1 MKKSRISFN
10 NAESN
15 LITDDILMT
24 NDTLDIRTSNT
35 FNVIEPRFTGS
46 VVSEPINPDVFDFIF
61 QSSVIEKNKEI
72 GASMNANVKETE
84 QLQEIMKEEKRKYNN
99 KMAARRCRQRKE
111 DKIRHLEQKLSQ
123 LQKEHDHEKG
133 ILNELIRSIANL
145 EQELWYHTEQ
155 GCQINANF

>member
-10 NAESN
+10 NEEAD

-24 NDTLDIRTSNT
+24 NDTLNIRTSNT
-35 FNVIEPRFTGS
+35 FNLIEHMFTGS
-46 VVSEPINPDVFDFIF
+46 DVSEPINPDEFDFIL
-61 QSSVIEKNKEI
+61 QSSITERNKEI
-72 GASMNANVKETE
+72 DASMNANVNETE
-84 QLQEIMKEEKRKYNN
+84 KLQELMKEEKRKYNN

-133 ILNELIRSIANL
+133 ILNELLRSIANL